1 MSKSL
6 SLLQSLGEDIKRLR
20 SEAELSQTEFAKL
33 AELPQSRISPIESGT
48 VNLTV
53 SSLQKIAAALK
64 KTIEIRLK

>member
-1 MSKSL
+1 MAKSP
-6 SLLQSLGEDIKRLR
+6 LLQSLGEDIKRLR

>member
-1 MSKSL
+1 MSKPT
-6 SLLQSLGEDIKRLR
+6 LLQSLGVDVKRLR

-33 AELPQSRISPIESGT
+33 AELPQSRVTPIESGT

-64 KTIEIRLK
+64 KSLEIRLK